1 MDVCDGETFQLLKE
15 LKEKQPIVKVK
26 TIGFFKIKK

>member
-15 LKEKQPIVKVK
+15 LKEKQPTIKVEN
-26 TIGFFKIKK
+26 FS

>member
-26 TIGFFKIKK
+26 QFLFF